1 MTSAC
6 FYHMPV
12 LWLDGSWQATGDQ
25 RVAFIKCT
33 NDFIVSV
40 QRDLSFS
47 LSTLFENLTSFQVFF
62 WLDPMLYEENVA
74 LCEVHYLKHG

>member
-47 LSTLFENLTSFQVFF
+47 LSTLFENLTSFQVF
-62 WLDPMLYEENVA
+62 WLYPMLYEENVA
-74 LCEVHYLKHG
+74 LCEVHCLKHG